1 VYKINVNHID
11 TMGGWKSFHNSGIL
25 SSIRYRQLLEE
36 KGLNG
41 EPVQVSLVDNSIKMK
56 KNNEFVYF
64 LCRFCGHQQKIDV
77 GVSKIDILLVG
88 KAEDT
93 IGCNSFIKK
102 YPT

>member
-1 VYKINVNHID
+1 
-11 TMGGWKSFHNSGIL
+11 MGGWKSFHNSGIL

-64 LCRFCGHQQKIDV
+64 LCRFCGHQQKIDA
-77 GVSKIDILLVG
+77 GVSKIDSLLVD

-93 IGCNSFIKK
+93 SCCNSFI
-102 YPT
+102 